1 MRARLGFKMKG
12 FGDKAMEVW
21 RQSQGKFY
29 GYVVAEPLPSD
40 ILDLVSAL
48 HWEEIFA
55 KDTVEVPSRQT
66 HRQDQ

>member
-1 MRARLGFKMKG
+1 MKG

-21 RQSQGKFY
+21 RQSQSKFY

-55 KDTVEVPSRQT
+55 KDPVELPPQQT